1 MTTLTTEEL
10 QAITEHVVK
19 AIQAEY
25 FLVRKTTDLG
35 HRRESEIKR
44 TAFMN
49 MVLETLCGHFGVLM
63 EDLYDFGGNARI
75 DGETVTASN
84 IRSMACY
91 IFRTV
96 PKLAIPYKAIADHL
110 AMNSH
115 GTAMNSIKEFKRKV
129 LTNEELKLNFDLV
142 MEKINLELNK

>member
-1 MTTLTTEEL
+1 MTTLTEEEL
-10 QAITEHVVK
+10 QAITENVVE
-19 AIQAEY
+19 AIKKDY
-25 FLVRKTTDLG
+25 FLVRKTTDLS
-35 HRRESEIKR
+35 HRKESEIKK
-44 TAFMN
+44 ANFMN
-49 MVLETLCGHFGVLM
+49 MVLDTLCGHFGVIM

-75 DGETVTASN
+75 DGEAITASN

-96 PKLAIPYKAIADHL
+96 PKLAIPYKQIADHMG
-110 AMNSH
+110 MNSH

-142 MEKINLELNK
+142 MEKINLELSK